1 MKISVSAYS
10 YSGALR
16 DGRLTLTDTP
26 KKAKAMGF
34 EGIEFITLP
43 GKTVDER
50 IALAKELKR
59 ACAEVDIPVVAYAV
73 GASLYGETEEETKAS
88 LDVLFDEIRIASALG
103 APLLR
108 HDVVYGYKRTAEGR
122 SFDLMLPVIA
132 ENVKRATVFAKS
144 LGIRTCSENHG
155 YVAQDSDRMERLCS
169 AVRDE
174 NYGLLIDIGNFA
186 CADEDSAKAVSR
198 LAPLAIHVHAK
209 DFRITPF
216 GCERPA
222 SCFESRGCNYLEGMA
237 VGDGD
242 IPVAQCI
249 AILKR
254 AGYDGFLSIE
264 YEGSEDCMAALEKG
278 RAYLAH
284 LI

>member
-1 MKISVSAYS
+1 MKIAVSAYS

-16 DGRLTLTDTP
+16 DGRLTLEQTP
-26 KKAKAMGF
+26 KKAKEMGF

-43 GKTVDER
+43 GKTLDER
-50 IALAKELKR
+50 LALAQTLKK
-59 ACAEVDIPVVAYAV
+59 ACEDAEIPVVAYAV
-73 GASLYGETEEETKAS
+73 GASLYAETEEECERGYEA
-88 LDVLFDEIRIASALG
+88 LCDEIRIAAALG

-108 HDVVYGYKRTAEGR
+108 HDVVYGYKATEGGR

-132 ENVKRATVFAKS
+132 ANVKKATRFAKT

-155 YVAQDSDRMERLCS
+155 YVAQDSDRMERLVA

-186 CADEDSAKAVSR
+186 CADEDSVRAVSR

-216 GCERPA
+216 GGERPA
-222 SCFESRGCNYLEGMA
+222 SCFESRGCNYLTGVA
-237 VGDGD
+237 VGDGN

-254 AGYDGFLSIE
+254 AGYDGFMSIE
-264 YEGSEDCMAALEKG
+264 YEGSEDCIAALEKG